1 MKSAVLVGPLL
12 AVALFSGVATA
23 SDDPRAVGEAFCKA
37 RLGNDEAATLALL
50 TPSLKEAI
58 KEAEARRDVIAKAA
72 PDEKPPLG
80 DGIPYQAFPDV
91 AETCTVGGVI
101 ETAGQSEV
109 QVRYSFADAPGAG
122 WTDRLKLVTEGGK
135 LLVDDVV
142 YANVANGE
150 PDLGLRQV
158 LFEAFDQ

>member
-1 MKSAVLVGPLL
+1 MRSVVLVGPLL
-12 AVALFSGVATA
+12 AVALFPGVVTA

-37 RLGNDEAATLALL
+37 RLGNDEAATLGLL
-50 TPSLKEAI
+50 TPALREAI
-58 KEAEARRDVIAKAA
+58 KEAEARRDIIAKAA

-91 AETCTVGGVI
+91 AETCEVI

-109 QVRYSFADAPGAG
+109 QVRYSFADAPDAG

-135 LLVDDVV
+135 VLVDDVI

>member
-1 MKSAVLVGPLL
+1 MRSAVLVGPLV
-12 AVALFSGVATA
+12 AVALFSGVAIA
-23 SDDPRAVGEAFCKA
+23 SDEPRAVGEAFCKA
-37 RLGNDEAATLALL
+37 RLGNDEAATLGLL
-50 TPSLKEAI
+50 TPSLKKAI
-58 KEAEARRDVIAKAA
+58 EEAEARRDIIAKAA

-91 AETCTVGGVI
+91 AETCEVGDVI
-101 ETAGQSEV
+101 ETAGHIEV
-109 QVRYSFADAPGAG
+109 QVRYSFADTPGAG

-135 LLVDDVV
+135 LLVDDVI

-150 PDLGLRQV
+150 PGLGLRQI